1 MEKFSNIIY
10 EKDRQFVERE
20 IFQQLER
27 NDIYEIRYRIVCH
40 GGHLLWVY
48 ERGKY
53 VIDGHGQKLILSFFV
68 DISHEMNN
76 EQELRFINENSLD
89 GVFKAALIEHFPIL
103 YANDG
108 YYRIH
113 GYTKKQFHH
122 DLNDCAENLI
132 YESDKA
138 RIRAQITDLI
148 KNNQSQAI
156 LEYRIKKRDNSI
168 AWIHI
173 SASFTSLLDQ
183 TIIMIGMVM
192 DITKTKKTRR

>member
-1 MEKFSNIIY
+1 M
-10 EKDRQFVERE
+10 
-20 IFQQLER
+20 
-27 NDIYEIRYRIVCH
+27 
-40 GGHLLWVY
+40 LWVY

-122 DLNDCAENLI
+122 DLRLC
-132 YESDKA
+132 
-138 RIRAQITDLI
+138 
-148 KNNQSQAI
+148 
-156 LEYRIKKRDNSI
+156 
-168 AWIHI
+168 
-173 SASFTSLLDQ
+173 
-183 TIIMIGMVM
+183 
-192 DITKTKKTRR
+192 

>member
-1 MEKFSNIIY
+1 MI
-10 EKDRQFVERE
+10 
-20 IFQQLER
+20 
-27 NDIYEIRYRIVCH
+27 
-40 GGHLLWVY
+40 
-48 ERGKY
+48 
-53 VIDGHGQKLILSFFV
+53 
-68 DISHEMNN
+68 
-76 EQELRFINENSLD
+76 
-89 GVFKAALIEHFPIL
+89 
-103 YANDG
+103 
-108 YYRIH
+108 
-113 GYTKKQFHH
+113 
-122 DLNDCAENLI
+122 AENLI

-192 DITKTKKTRR
+192 DITKRKKLEDKLYRSQQLFKLHKLKPA

>member
-1 MEKFSNIIY
+1 
-10 EKDRQFVERE
+10 
-20 IFQQLER
+20 
-27 NDIYEIRYRIVCH
+27 
-40 GGHLLWVY
+40 
-48 ERGKY
+48 
-53 VIDGHGQKLILSFFV
+53 
-68 DISHEMNN
+68 MNN

-148 KNNQSQAI
+148 KNK
-156 LEYRIKKRDNSI
+156 L
-168 AWIHI
+168 
-173 SASFTSLLDQ
+173 SL
-183 TIIMIGMVM
+183 
-192 DITKTKKTRR
+192 KTKIEGIADDE